1 MGLLFTIAWLNI
13 LRHKGRSFVVG
24 IILFFGALV
33 MTVGN
38 GVVSG
43 MDRGIREH
51 IVKRFTG
58 HIVIVSTNQK
68 FDMVITTPFGKTVLP
83 LSGYTNVK
91 SVLEGEPFVARHL
104 PMAKGMA
111 FILSESG
118 SMGRSS
124 LIGVE
129 FDKYREFFG
138 DNSALVE
145 GKYLRTNERGLLVTT
160 VSRETIFDTSG
171 FWIVPEGGTIDLSTL
186 STDASN
192 ADALTVKNDVVL
204 MGFSDDGALKDVRVP
219 VRGVFRYREL
229 NKLWEFMN
237 IVDIE
242 SFRECFNYVSASA
255 ERVVLAEDTKKALAA
270 DSSDLS
276 SLLDDSSVVAVDTK
290 AQPLALKKTMARSIP
305 PISQTLDSGGYTYV
319 SVMLKDG
326 ISVEDAAKRIDADLR
341 KKGADG
347 RAVPW
352 YKAAGSVADFAVI
365 IRASLF
371 GFVAFIFFVAVI
383 IIMNTLSMAAMERT
397 NEIGMMRAVGA
408 SRGFTGGMFTVE
420 TVILSAAFGGGGII
434 AGALVTVVLTAMR
447 ITTGNEMIQLAF
459 GGDVFR
465 PLVTAGDLAV
475 CVVMVAVVTLASVI
489 YPVIIARR
497 ITPLDAIARD

>member
-1 MGLLFTIAWLNI
+1 MGLLFTIAWRNLM
-13 LRHKGRSFVVG
+13 RHKGRSIVVG
-24 IILFFGALV
+24 MILFFGALI

-43 MDRGIREH
+43 MDRGIREN

-58 HIVIVSTNQK
+58 HLVIVATNQP
-68 FDMVITTPFGKTVLP
+68 FDMVITAPFGKTVLP

-91 SVLEGEPFVARHL
+91 AVLAELPFVEAHL
-104 PMAKGMA
+104 PVAKGMA

-118 SMGRSS
+118 SMGRCT

-129 FDKYREFFG
+129 YEKYRRFFG
-138 DNSALVE
+138 ENGTVTEGRAL
-145 GKYLRTNERGLLVTT
+145 GSNERGILVTGD
-160 VSRETIFDTSG
+160 SRAAVYGSSG
-171 FWIVPEGGTIDLSTL
+171 FWIIPEGGSVDRAAL
-186 STDASN
+186 TDEASN
-192 ADALTVKNDVVL
+192 AAALTVRSDVVL

-219 VRGVFRYREL
+219 VRGVFHYREL
-229 NKLWEFMN
+229 NKLWAFMN

-242 SFRECFNYVSASA
+242 SFRECFNYVTASA
-255 ERVVLAEDTKKALAA
+255 EQVVVSEDTKKALRA
-270 DSSDLS
+270 DSADLS
-276 SLLDDSSVVAVDTK
+276 SLLEDSSVVAVEAK
-290 AQPLALKKTMARSIP
+290 AASPVVLKAAVKPVS
-305 PISQTLDSGGYTYV
+305 LDAGGYTYV
-319 SVMLKDG
+319 SVMLKNG
-326 ISVEDAAKRIDADLR
+326 ISEKEAARRIDAALR
-341 KKGADG
+341 NAGADG

-408 SRGFTGGMFTVE
+408 SRGFTGGMFAAE
-420 TVILSAAFGGGGII
+420 TAVLSAVFGGGGII
-434 AGALVTVVLTAMR
+434 AGAAATVILTAMQIR
-447 ITTGNEMIQLAF
+447 TGNEILELAF

-475 CVVMVAVVTLASVI
+475 CIIMVVLVTLLAVI
-489 YPVIIARR
+489 YPVHIARR